1 MICQSIKREQWVDK
15 LKSKLLAV
23 PYIHSVFT
31 LPHEL
36 NGLCR
41 MNQSIMYSLIM
52 KVAWL
57 TIRQIGIS
65 QGFTPGMTS
74 VLHTF
79 GSDLKY
85 HIHVHALVSYGGLT
99 DKLEWR
105 YPQTKNKLEKYTKIC
120 LIYRTIFLKELEKV
134 KSQLVYHMNFDT
146 VLSKIANTRWVVHS
160 TYPSMDTKIIEN
172 YLARYIN
179 RIAISPSRLNYL
191 RSINEVHIQYNDY
204 KNQQAL
210 QAAPKLIKVLNP
222 LDAIEQI
229 LQHNIP
235 AYFQKS
241 RSYGLHNKCNLVQQQ
256 IPISIQRNGQTIRT
270 ILEIITQLLKLEK
283 LKCTKCGC
291 TEFHISDFKPI
302 RYFYN
307 NILLGVSISSPPHF
321 NMTYYPNNSNVNYIY
336 SNIAMIPNQKIYN
349 FQI

>member
-41 MNQSIMYSLIM
+41 ANQSIMYSLIM
-52 KVAWL
+52 KVSWL
-57 TIRQIGIS
+57 TIKQIGKS

-99 DKLEWR
+99 EELEWK
-105 YPQTKNKLEKYTKIC
+105 YPQTKNKLEKYRKIC
-120 LIYRTIFLKELEKV
+120 LIFRTIFLKEIEKV
-134 KSQLVYHMNFDT
+134 KSQLIYHSDIDS
-146 VLSKIANTRWVVHS
+146 VLSVISNTRWVVHS
-160 TYPSMDTKIIEN
+160 TYPTMDTKIIEN

-191 RSINEVHIQYNDY
+191 KELQEVHIQYNDY
-204 KNQQAL
+204 KNQVAL
-210 QAAPKLIKVLNP
+210 QIAPKLIKVLHP
-222 LDAIEQI
+222 QDAIQQI

-241 RSYGLHNKCNLVQQQ
+241 RSYGLHNSSSLLKQH
-256 IPISIQRNGQTIRT
+256 IPITIKRNGQTIRT
-270 ILEIITQLLKLEK
+270 IMEIITQLMKLEK
-283 LKCTKCGC
+283 LKCTSCGGSKF
-291 TEFHISDFKPI
+291 TISSIKPNTYY
-302 RYFYN
+302 YF
-307 NILLGVSISSPPHF
+307 NILLGVSIPSPPYI
-321 NMTYYPNNSNVNYIY
+321 NSTYYINTSNVIF
-336 SNIAMIPNQKIYN
+336 IYN
-349 FQI
+349 IIPMDKSQKKHYILI

>member
-1 MICQSIKREQWVDK
+1 MICQAIKREQWVDT

-23 PYIHSVFT
+23 PYIHTVFT

-52 KVAWL
+52 KVSWL
-57 TIRQIGIS
+57 TIRQIGKS
-65 QGFTPGMTS
+65 QGFIPGMTS

-99 DKLEWR
+99 SQLEWK
-105 YPQTKNKLEKYTKIC
+105 YPQTKNKLDRYRNIC
-120 LIYRTIFLKELEKV
+120 LIYRTLFLNELQKV
-134 KSQLVYHMNFDT
+134 KSKLVYHVNIDHL
-146 VLSKIANTRWVVHS
+146 LSEISNTRWVVHS

-179 RIAISPSRLNYL
+179 RIAISPNRLNYI
-191 RSINEVHIQYNDY
+191 RNINEVHIQYNDY
-204 KNQQAL
+204 KNQHAL
-210 QAAPKLIKVLNP
+210 QAAPKLIKVLHP
-222 LDAIEQI
+222 LDAIQQI

-241 RSYGLHNKCNLVQQQ
+241 RSYGLHNKCNLIQQQ
-256 IPISIQRNGQTIRT
+256 IPISLKRNGQTIRT

-283 LKCTKCGC
+283 LKCIKCGNS
-291 TEFHISDFKPI
+291 EFEISEFKPI
-302 RYFYN
+302 KYFYK
-307 NILLGVSISSPPHF
+307 NILLGVSRCSPPPI
-321 NMTYYPNNSNVNYIY
+321 NTTYCSTFTNVNYIY
-336 SNIAMIPNQKIYN
+336 SSIALNPYQKIYK
-349 FQI
+349 FQL

>member
-23 PYIHSVFT
+23 PYVHSVFT

-52 KVAWL
+52 KVSWL
-57 TIRQIGIS
+57 TIKQIGKS
-65 QGFTPGMTS
+65 QGFIPGMTS

-99 DKLEWR
+99 KDLEWK
-105 YPQTKNKLEKYTKIC
+105 YPQTKNKLEKYRKIC
-120 LIYRTIFLKELEKV
+120 LIYRTLFLKEIEKV
-134 KSQLVYHMNFDT
+134 KSKLLYHMDIDSL
-146 VLSKIANTRWVVHS
+146 LSKIANMRWVVHS
-160 TYPSMDTKIIEN
+160 TYPTMDTKIIEN

-179 RIAISPSRLNYL
+179 RIAISPSRLNYI
-191 RSINEVHIQYNDY
+191 RDVNEVHIQYNDY
-204 KNQQAL
+204 KNQQSL
-210 QAAPKLIKVLNP
+210 QTAPKLIKVLHP
-222 LDAIEQI
+222 IDAIEQI

-235 AYFQKS
+235 AHFQKS
-241 RSYGLHNKCNLVQQQ
+241 RSYGLHNKCNAIQQQ
-256 IPISIQRNGQTIRT
+256 IPLTLQRNGQTIRT
-270 ILEIITQLLKLEK
+270 IMEIITQLLKLEK
-283 LKCTKCGC
+283 LKCSLCGGS
-291 TEFHISDFKPI
+291 EFFISAIKPV
-302 RYFYN
+302 RYYYN
-307 NILLGVSISSPPHF
+307 NILLGVSISSPPHI
-321 NMTYYPNNSNVNYIY
+321 NTTYYPNNGHVNYSYKI
-336 SNIAMIPNQKIYN
+336 IPMDDHQKKYN